1 MKWVQIIRAEE
12 DTIDWDILDW
22 ADARELWDEH
32 YDKTQNF
39 SLVRDILSKCPSA
52 EVISEEYDFD
62 LPGRSGVE
70 YVIETNNPDSLKKE
84 IIDQIKI
91 LIQLTRIDQLSSQAP
106 SATINQDQIINFL
119 LKQAVALE
127 GIRVPAGY
135 EGMAQVTVRALKS
148 VAKTLSKGHCEKPQI
163 SALLSELIQKVY
175 GEGLKADLRKIID
188 DL

>member
-1 MKWVQIIRAEE
+1 
-12 DTIDWDILDW
+12 
-22 ADARELWDEH
+22 
-32 YDKTQNF
+32 
-39 SLVRDILSKCPSA
+39 
-52 EVISEEYDFD
+52 VISEEYDFD